1 MEPVTTGLIPQTK
14 INEDT
19 IVSLISQREQSGM
32 CVKDFCKSHQLSEG
46 TYYYWRK
53 KLLNKDQPQPENQQ
67 GFTMLQLDNNV
78 PNTLFCEMTTPNGG
92 RLRFYQPV
100 PASFLQS
107 LL

>member
-1 MEPVTTGLIPQTK
+1 MGLIPQPQ
-14 INEDT
+14 INEET
-19 IVSLISQREQSGM
+19 MVSLISEREQSGI
-32 CVKDFCKSHQLSEG
+32 CVKDFCKDHQLSEG

-53 KLLNKDQPQPENQQ
+53 KLLNKSKSTPKNQQ
-67 GFTMLQLDNNV
+67 GFTMLELGNEGAGS
-78 PNTLFCEMTTPNGG
+78 LFCEMTTPSGG